1 MTLSVHSNRLGVL
14 GGKAFA
20 SRCGIGAPVLE
31 SLAMLILIAGERMK
45 MRRLNVAKLL
55 LLLWC
60 AALFAACGGSQDEP
74 AIEVTIHVD
83 GSVRARVLTDEL
95 TVDQLLSREG
105 IELAQR
111 DRLSHPLVSPLAD
124 GMIITIRRVAE
135 RQACQRRP
143 SGFERLRLPKEGL
156 RPGEEEL
163 GQIGMPGIEEL
174 CYRIILE
181 DDVEV
186 DRQLLGAPTFVEAPT
201 AEITYFGVAHV
212 VEPVPIAG
220 RLSYINHGEAWTI
233 VGDASAKRRLMRGL
247 RLDSLVFDQ
256 SQDGARLLFTAET
269 AANSDFFNALWM
281 LSTAD
286 ETDPM
291 RLTPTD
297 VLVANWRPHAGDVLA
312 YSTGLRDANT
322 GNLRALNNL
331 WLLRLDLESGRALS
345 IDAALPESP
354 GGTYGLWGTD
364 FAWSPNG
371 ANLAWARADGF
382 GVVDLVEGGLT
393 TLRDYA
399 AFDSAANWTWLSTL
413 SWSTDSR
420 LLLAT
425 LHGPPTGNEPA
436 TASPVFDVT
445 VVAADGSFSAPVQT
459 MAGMWAAPAF
469 SPVAAQGEF
478 NEGYIAWLAA
488 REPETSLSSQ
498 YDLMIADRDGSNEV
512 RLFPAAGEAG
522 FARSDFATRAPTFAW
537 SPDARHIAI
546 IYRGD
551 LWLVDVES
559 AAATQVT
566 IDGASAYPVWSG

>member
-1 MTLSVHSNRLGVL
+1 
-14 GGKAFA
+14 
-20 SRCGIGAPVLE
+20 
-31 SLAMLILIAGERMK
+31 MLVSIALDCLD
-45 MRRLNVAKLL
+45 MRRLNAAKLL
-55 LLLWC
+55 LLLLC
-60 AALFAACGGSQDEP
+60 AALFAACGARQDEP
-74 AIEVTIHVD
+74 AVEVSIHVD
-83 GSVRARVLTDEL
+83 GGVRTRVYTDEL

-111 DRLSHPLVSPLAD
+111 DRLSHPLVSPLED
-124 GMIITIRRVAE
+124 GMIITIRRVAD
-135 RQACQRRP
+135 RQECVRR
-143 SGFERLRLPKEGL
+143 SIGFEKQRLPKESL

-174 CYRIILE
+174 CYRVILE
-181 DDVEV
+181 DDVEAE
-186 DRQLLGAPTFVEAPT
+186 RQLLGAPTIVEAPK
-201 AEITYFGVAHV
+201 AEIIYFGVAQTV
-212 VEPVPIAG
+212 PPVPIAG

-233 VGDASAKRRLMRGL
+233 VGDASAKRRLTRGL

-256 SQDGARLLFTAET
+256 SQAGERLLITAET
-269 AANSDFFNALWM
+269 EAGSDFFNALWM
-281 LSTAD
+281 LPTAD
-286 ETDPM
+286 EAEPL

-297 VLVANWRPHAGDVLA
+297 VLVASWRPHAGDVVA

-345 IDAALPESP
+345 IGEALPESP
-354 GGTYGLWGTD
+354 GGTYGAWGTG
-364 FAWSPNG
+364 FIWSPNG

-382 GVVDLVEGGLT
+382 GVVDLVEGNLT

-399 AFDSAANWTWLSTL
+399 AFDSAANWTWRSTL

-425 LHGPPTGNEPA
+425 LHGAPTGNEPA
-436 TASPVFDVT
+436 TASPVFDVA

-459 MAGMWAAPAF
+459 MAGMWAAPTF
-469 SPVAAQGEF
+469 SPVAAHGEF

-488 REPETSLSSQ
+488 RQPETSLSSQ

-512 RLFPAAGEAG
+512 RLFPAAREAG
-522 FARSDFATRAPTFAW
+522 IERSDFATHAPPFAW
-537 SPDARHIAI
+537 SPDASQIAI
-546 IYRGD
+546 IYQGD

-566 IDGASAYPVWSG
+566 FDGASTYPVWSG